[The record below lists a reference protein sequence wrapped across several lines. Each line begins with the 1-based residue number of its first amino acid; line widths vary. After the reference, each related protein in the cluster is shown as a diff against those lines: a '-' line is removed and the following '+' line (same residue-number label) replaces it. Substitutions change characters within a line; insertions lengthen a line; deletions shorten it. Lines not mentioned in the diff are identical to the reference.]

1 MQKLHRVRMLGAMCL
16 LCRKWLIFVHLCGWW
31 RLLSR
36 SVFAYHGTVCQRDY
50 LLTSRWQMTSQWL
63 MLSWCTDNLESRMTV
78 PCSWNNERSIT
89 PCRLIKRLLRLKTWG
104 KRDYIEAVI
113 ETAIILMIEYD
124 CDHTLFKKS
133 HESVKVWIPKAARR
147 LFCSMNALMIRTN
160 NIRKFLESGRPQ
172 SLHSGL
178 LIDDNTTE
186 KECNLRPAVLSTAP
200 AIRLTWKEIDLKT
213 YRAMKTEER
222 GAW

>member
-1 MQKLHRVRMLGAMCL
+1 
-16 LCRKWLIFVHLCGWW
+16 
-31 RLLSR
+31 
-36 SVFAYHGTVCQRDY
+36 
-50 LLTSRWQMTSQWL
+50 MTSQWL

-78 PCSWNNERSIT
+78 PCSWNNQRSIT

-104 KRDYIEAVI
+104 TRDYIEAVI

-133 HESVKVWIPKAARR
+133 HESVKVWIPKAAQDPRR

-213 YRAMKTEER
+213 YRAMKTEGSLSLSLVLLSACINIFSQIDFWSHSLR
-222 GAW
+222 RPPSLSSQWLMNTPRRQ

>member
-1 MQKLHRVRMLGAMCL
+1 
-16 LCRKWLIFVHLCGWW
+16 
-31 RLLSR
+31 
-36 SVFAYHGTVCQRDY
+36 
-50 LLTSRWQMTSQWL
+50 
-63 MLSWCTDNLESRMTV
+63 MTV
-78 PCSWNNERSIT
+78 PCSWNNQRSIT

-133 HESVKVWIPKAARR
+133 HESVKVWIPKAAQDPRR

-213 YRAMKTEER
+213 YRAMKTDER
-222 GAW
+222 GNIYSGAWGCMVGNSLQVTYSRTTARETQKPELSQKQKQIHCKHFRVSCITKCVFMKQKDLQMN